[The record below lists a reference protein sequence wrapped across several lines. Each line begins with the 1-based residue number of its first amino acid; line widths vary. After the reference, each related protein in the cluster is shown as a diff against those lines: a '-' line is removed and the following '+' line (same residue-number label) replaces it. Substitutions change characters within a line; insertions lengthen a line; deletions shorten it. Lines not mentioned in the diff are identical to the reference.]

1 MPTPLSPD
9 PAGGERRLT
18 GAATP
23 SSRSGAAGHDH
34 GEELRHRSRRRLL
47 AALALI
53 ATFMVVEVVGGLIS
67 GSLAVLAD
75 AGHMFADSAAIGLA
89 LVAMHFSHRAAS
101 VRRTFGYQRLEILA
115 ALVNSLALLAIA
127 GWVLIEAFG
136 RIQAAPEV
144 RGGLTLLVGVAG
156 LLVNLFAAWILRDPA
171 KDNLNVDGAF
181 RHVLADLFGSV
192 GVVVSGALIW
202 AFDWRLA
209 DPIVGIVIA
218 LLIVVSTFRL
228 LTRVVHVLLE
238 GTPDHIDLYEVCS
251 KLEDEE
257 GVMLIHD
264 VHVWTITQGYES
276 LTAHVLIDPAWPLDQ
291 RDALL
296 RRLRRICSERF
307 GIRHVTLQLEG
318 SAEGCVEND
327 HVFHLE
333 YRRRSEAPRP
343 PPEPW
348 PTGT

>member
-1 MPTPLSPD
+1 M
-9 PAGGERRLT
+9 
-18 GAATP
+18 AALEKD
-23 SSRSGAAGHDH
+23 SRPGAAGHGH
-34 GEELRHRSRRRLL
+34 GHGLRHRSRRRLL

-53 ATFMVVEVVGGLIS
+53 AGFMVVEVVGGVLS

-89 LVAMHFSHRAAS
+89 LVAMHFSRRAAS

-115 ALVNSLALLAIA
+115 ALLNSLALLAIA
-127 GWVLIEAFG
+127 GWVLVEAFG
-136 RIQAAPEV
+136 RIQTAPEV

-156 LLVNLFAAWILRDPA
+156 LLVNFAAAWILRDPA
-171 KDNLNVDGAF
+171 RDSLNVEGAF

-209 DPIVGIVIA
+209 DPLVGIVIA
-218 LLIVVSTFRL
+218 VLIVVSTLRL
-228 LTRVVHVLLE
+228 LTRVIHVLLE
-238 GTPDHIDLYEVCS
+238 GAPDHIDVYEVCS
-251 KLEDEE
+251 ELENEE

-264 VHVWTITQGYES
+264 VHVWTITQGYDL
-276 LTAHVLIDPAWPLDQ
+276 LTAHILTDPTWPMEQ
-291 RDALL
+291 RDVLL
-296 RRLRRICSERF
+296 RRLRRICSEKF
-307 GIRHVTLQLEG
+307 GIRHVTLQLEA
-318 SAEGCVEND
+318 SAEGCAEND

-333 YRRRSEAPRP
+333 YRRRSEAPKP
-343 PPEPW
+343 PSEPW